1 MSNDD
6 GSRGDRQS
14 GHRNSQRVP
23 PHNLDA
29 EASLLGTMLLSR
41 EAVGIAL
48 ERGVRSEEFYK
59 PSHQHIYDAIRAL
72 NTAGE
77 PVDPVTVADELRRAG
92 LLDGV
97 GGLDLLLS
105 LQNSTPAITSA
116 ERYAKIVR
124 DTARLRRL
132 ISAAGD
138 IAEIGYSEPDDV
150 EKAVDDAESRIFDIS
165 ESETGDNSERV
176 GPLINETMERLEDRF
191 NNKDAITGV
200 PTGFP
205 ELDNVLLGFQPG
217 TLNI

>member
-92 LLDGV
+92 LLEGV
-97 GGLDLLLS
+97 GGLHLLL
-105 LQNSTPAITSA
+105 
-116 ERYAKIVR
+116 
-124 DTARLRRL
+124 
-132 ISAAGD
+132 
-138 IAEIGYSEPDDV
+138 
-150 EKAVDDAESRIFDIS
+150 
-165 ESETGDNSERV
+165 
-176 GPLINETMERLEDRF
+176 
-191 NNKDAITGV
+191 
-200 PTGFP
+200 
-205 ELDNVLLGFQPG
+205 
-217 TLNI
+217 